1 MHNIAKTVTAAA
13 LAIGL
18 LGQPVLAKELR
29 YAAFVG
35 TQHPSLSASLEPMFE
50 RISKATD
57 GDLGWTVYPL
67 GQLLGARAILGGIED
82 GVADGGMVVPHWYPS
97 DIPSVVNFANMAM
110 YGTDPFA
117 IAGAV
122 NEAML
127 LNCPDCV
134 KEYADSGARILGAYS
149 TTPFVLQCTTPV
161 SSLEDLKG
169 LRVKTT
175 GIMGPRLERLN
186 AIPSNIPSPEMAEG
200 LQRNQLDCVLASMDW
215 YASYGLQG
223 IVTNVTEAPLGTVRG
238 MSLMAF
244 STETWED
251 LEPEHKQLLL
261 KEITY
266 GVADMMIAQEEL
278 AEKSRSDASA
288 SGVEFHQGDDTLVA
302 ALAPS
307 EVDKELIA
315 DYAANI
321 GVDNYAEQIDA
332 FNAALS
338 KWEGIVAKTGHDRE
352 AFAQALWDEVY
363 SKLD

>member
-1 MHNIAKTVTAAA
+1 MKTLSKLVTGSA
-13 LAIGL
+13 LALACTAGAGL
-18 LGQPVLAKELR
+18 SQDLR

-35 TQHPSLSASLEPMFE
+35 TQHPSLSGSLEPMFE
-50 RISKATD
+50 RISEATD
-57 GDLGWTVYPL
+57 GEMNFTVFPL

-82 GVADGGMVVPHWYPS
+82 GIADGGMIVPHWYPS
-97 DIPSVVNFANMAM
+97 EIPSVTNYANMAV

-127 LNCPDCV
+127 LNCPECV
-134 KEYADSGARILGAYS
+134 NEYADAGARILGAYS

-161 SSLEDLKG
+161 DTLADLEG

-186 AIPSNIPSPEMAEG
+186 AVPSNIPSPEMAEG

-215 YASYGLQG
+215 YTSYGLDG
-223 IVTNVTEAPLGTVRG
+223 IVTDVTEAPLGTVRA

-244 STETWED
+244 SNETWDRLTED
-251 LEPEHKQLLL
+251 RQDLLL

-266 GVADMMIAQEEL
+266 AVADMMIAQDAL
-278 AEKSRSDASA
+278 ATQSKNNAEA
-288 SGVEFHQGDDTLVA
+288 SGVTFHQGDETLVA

-307 EVDKELIA
+307 AVDEELIA
-315 DYAANI
+315 EYAANV
-321 GVDNYAEQIDA
+321 GVENYAEQIDA
-332 FNAALS
+332 FRAALE
-338 KWEGIVAKTGHDRE
+338 KWEGIIGDIGHDRE

-363 SKLD
+363 SKLE

>member
-1 MHNIAKTVTAAA
+1 MRKFIKTITAATIA
-13 LAIGL
+13 MGLAAGP
-18 LGQPVLAKELR
+18 GLAKDYR

-35 TQHPSLSASLEPMFE
+35 TQHPSLSVALEPMFE
-50 RISKATD
+50 RIAKATD
-57 GDLGWTVYPL
+57 GKMNWTTFPL

-82 GVADGGMVVPHWYPS
+82 GVADAGMVIPQWYPS
-97 DIPSVVNFANMAM
+97 DIPSAVIFANMAM

-134 KEYADSGARILGAYS
+134 KEYANAGARLFGAYS

-161 SSLEDLKG
+161 ASLADLKG

-175 GIMGPRLERLN
+175 GIMGPRMGRLN

-215 YASYGLQG
+215 YSSYGLQG
-223 IVTNVTEAPLGTVRG
+223 IVTNVTEAPLGTVRA
-238 MSLMAF
+238 MSLMAL
-244 STETWED
+244 STETWDD
-251 LEPEHKQLLL
+251 LEADHKKLLL

-266 GVADMMIAQEEL
+266 GVADMMIGQNAL
-278 AEKSRSDASA
+278 AEKSRKNAEA
-288 SGVEFHQGDDTLVA
+288 AGVKFHKGDESLVA

-307 EVDKELIA
+307 DADRELIA
-315 DYAANI
+315 DYAADI

-332 FNAALS
+332 FNTALE
-338 KWEGIVAKTGHDRE
+338 KWQGIIARTGHDRE